1 MKHYRSS
8 IPGNAEERISPARP
22 PGQRGFKA
30 EYFLNGDMVGVRQ
43 FDANGQI
50 QFERPLRNG
59 VPHGTLYY
67 IDLGVVTFAEPH
79 RNGLAHGV
87 ARQWSMKGKLIGSY
101 AMTHG
106 TGLDLWRCEMS
117 NGRVYLSEARHLKN
131 GNWHGFEWW
140 FTEDER
146 RLHSEHHFWENSQHG
161 IERHWN
167 AEGRLQRGYPRYWV
181 NNKRVTKQQY
191 LRARA
196 TDSSLPPFRESDS
209 RPRRKFPPAVLAAMS
224 RNSSR

>member
-8 IPGNAEERISPARP
+8 IPHGSEERIISNRSR
-22 PGQRGFKA
+22 GQQGCKA
-30 EYFLNGDMVGVRQ
+30 EYFLDGEMVGVRQ

-50 QFERPLRNG
+50 EFERPVRNG

-67 IDLGVVTFAEPH
+67 IDGGVVTFAEPY
-79 RNGLAHGV
+79 RNGLPHGV
-87 ARQWSMKGKLIGSY
+87 ARQWSTNGRLLGSY
-101 AMTHG
+101 AMKRG
-106 TGLDLWRCEMS
+106 TGLDLWRCEMN
-117 NGRVYLSEARHLKN
+117 NGPVYLSEVRHLKN

-140 FTEDER
+140 FTEDEKS
-146 RLHSEHHFWENSQHG
+146 LHSEHHFRENSQHG

-181 NNKRVTKQQY
+181 KNNRVTKRQY
-191 LRARA
+191 LRACD
-196 TDSSLPPFRESDS
+196 TDSSLPPFRESDN